1 MVRLRR
7 ALEPPPRHRPISP
20 SASRHRPPAA
30 PHAGLRPIGPRG
42 SPRLRSR
49 RSQSAAATASLQQGG
64 ARRAPTRGAG
74 GAGGAA
80 VAGPA
85 AAMEEPLA
93 LLVRSPTQRHPDL
106 RLRAAPA
113 WTVRRL
119 KAELRRLV
127 PEAPPEEDQKLI
139 YSGKL
144 LLDHHYLREL
154 LPKQGELHA
163 LHLVY
168 NFKTPANVQE
178 THAEV
183 KADQPK
189 VLSEAG
195 QEPSASSS
203 NGERLR
209 CSSGGQSSAE
219 ASNRLETTRHP
230 FQRVAPGFSAYTTYS
245 MLQMSWLQQIYARQ
259 YYMQYLASAA
269 SADPSQTQ
277 RSQEI
282 PVAPVTP
289 PAPLP
294 DPFPAQNQPGNQNA
308 AAQVNAAANQNLRM
322 NAQGGPLMEEEEE
335 GGNRDWL
342 DWLYSA
348 TLFYVFVNIIY
359 FYSSVSRFLLV
370 MGGTVLMYLHH
381 VGWLPFRRRPV
392 QPFPGNV
399 PPQAAINQD
408 QNNNLQGGN
417 GGRADESEAS
427 PDEGQ
432 ALQELQQASP
442 SFMSTAWVF
451 FKTFFASLLPEGPGV
466 TRN

>member
-1 MVRLRR
+1 M
-7 ALEPPPRHRPISP
+7 EPP
-20 SASRHRPPAA
+20 
-30 PHAGLRPIGPRG
+30 
-42 SPRLRSR
+42 
-49 RSQSAAATASLQQGG
+49 LQL
-64 ARRAPTRGAG
+64 
-74 GAGGAA
+74 
-80 VAGPA
+80 V
-85 AAMEEPLA
+85 
-93 LLVRSPTQRHPDL
+93 VRSPTQRHRDL
-106 RLRAAPA
+106 RLCAAPA

-119 KAELRRLV
+119 KAELRGLV
-127 PEAPPEEDQKLI
+127 PGAPPEEDQKLI
-139 YSGKL
+139 YAGKL

-154 LPKQGELHA
+154 LPEHGELHA

-168 NFKTPANVQE
+168 NLKTPANAQE
-178 THAEV
+178 TSAEI

-189 VLSEAG
+189 LLSEAR
-195 QEPSASSS
+195 QEPSVYSPNSE
-203 NGERLR
+203 NPTY
-209 CSSGGQSSAE
+209 SSGGQSSAE
-219 ASNRLETTRHP
+219 ANNGLETSRHP
-230 FQRVAPGFSAYTTYS
+230 FQSMTPGFSSYTTYS
-245 MLQMSWLQQIYARQ
+245 MLQMSWFQQIYARQ
-259 YYMQYLASAA
+259 YYMQYLASTAA
-269 SADPSQTQ
+269 SADPSHTQ

-294 DPFPAQNQPGNQNA
+294 DPFPAQNQPGNQNV
-308 AAQVNAAANQNLRM
+308 AAQVNAAANQNLQM
-322 NAQGGPLMEEEEE
+322 NAQGGPLMEEE

-370 MGGTVLMYLHH
+370 MSGTVLMYLHH

-392 QPFPGNV
+392 EPFPGNV

-408 QNNNLQGGN
+408 QNNNLQGEN
-417 GGRADESEAS
+417 AGRADESEAS

-432 ALQELQQASP
+432 VQELQTTNP

-466 TRN
+466 THN

>member
-1 MVRLRR
+1 
-7 ALEPPPRHRPISP
+7 
-20 SASRHRPPAA
+20 
-30 PHAGLRPIGPRG
+30 
-42 SPRLRSR
+42 
-49 RSQSAAATASLQQGG
+49 SLS
-64 ARRAPTRGAG
+64 
-74 GAGGAA
+74 
-80 VAGPA
+80 
-85 AAMEEPLA
+85 

-106 RLRAAPA
+106 RLRADPA

-127 PEAPPEEDQKLI
+127 PGAPPEEDQKLI

-154 LPKQGELHA
+154 LPKHGDLHA

-168 NFKTPANVQE
+168 NFKTPADVQE
-178 THAEV
+178 TNAEV
-183 KADQPK
+183 
-189 VLSEAG
+189 L
-195 QEPSASSS
+195 
-203 NGERLR
+203 RLIEGKCTALLVENLPFFHVGR
-209 CSSGGQSSAE
+209 AVFNTLEGRINFEFGGTKWQKLFTL
-219 ASNRLETTRHP
+219 LETTRHP
-230 FQRVAPGFSAYTTYS
+230 FQSVAPGFSAYTTYS

-259 YYMQYLASAA
+259 YYMQYLASTAA
-269 SADPSQTQ
+269 PADPSHAR

-282 PVAPVTP
+282 PVTP
-289 PAPLP
+289 PAALP
-294 DPFPAQNQPGNQNA
+294 DPFPAQNQHGNQNA
-308 AAQVNAAANQNLRM
+308 AAQVNVAANQNLRM
-322 NAQGGPLMEEEEE
+322 NAQRGPLMEEEEE

-392 QPFPGNV
+392 QPFPGNA
-399 PPQAAINQD
+399 PPQAAVNQD

-417 GGRADESEAS
+417 AGRTDGSEAP
-427 PDEGQ
+427 PDEEQ
-432 ALQELQQASP
+432 ILQELQHANP

>member
-1 MVRLRR
+1 
-7 ALEPPPRHRPISP
+7 
-20 SASRHRPPAA
+20 
-30 PHAGLRPIGPRG
+30 
-42 SPRLRSR
+42 
-49 RSQSAAATASLQQGG
+49 
-64 ARRAPTRGAG
+64 
-74 GAGGAA
+74 
-80 VAGPA
+80 
-85 AAMEEPLA
+85 
-93 LLVRSPTQRHPDL
+93 
-106 RLRAAPA
+106 
-113 WTVRRL
+113 
-119 KAELRRLV
+119 
-127 PEAPPEEDQKLI
+127 EEDQKLI
-139 YSGKL
+139 YSGRL

-154 LPKQGELHA
+154 LPKHEELHA

-168 NFKTPANVQE
+168 NFKAPANVQE
-178 THAEV
+178 TSAEV
-183 KADQPK
+183 
-189 VLSEAG
+189 LSLRKCTALLVENLPFIHVVYPCVFITLEGKTNFAFG
-195 QEPSASSS
+195 CTKWQELST
-203 NGERLR
+203 L
-209 CSSGGQSSAE
+209 
-219 ASNRLETTRHP
+219 LETTRNP
-230 FQRVAPGFSAYTTYS
+230 FQSVAPGFSAYTTYS
-245 MLQMSWLQQIYARQ
+245 MLQMSWFQQIYARQ
-259 YYMQYLASAA
+259 YYMQYLASTAA
-269 SADPSQTQ
+269 SADPSQAR

-282 PVAPVTP
+282 PVAP

-308 AAQVNAAANQNLRM
+308 AAQVNAAADQNLRM

-392 QPFPGNV
+392 QPLPGNV
-399 PPQAAINQD
+399 PPQAAVNQD

-432 ALQELQQASP
+432 VLQELQQANP
-442 SFMSTAWVF
+442 SFMNTAWVF

>member
-1 MVRLRR
+1 
-7 ALEPPPRHRPISP
+7 
-20 SASRHRPPAA
+20 
-30 PHAGLRPIGPRG
+30 
-42 SPRLRSR
+42 
-49 RSQSAAATASLQQGG
+49 
-64 ARRAPTRGAG
+64 
-74 GAGGAA
+74 
-80 VAGPA
+80 
-85 AAMEEPLA
+85 EPLS

-127 PEAPPEEDQKLI
+127 PDAPPEEDQKLI
-139 YSGKL
+139 YAGKL

-154 LPKQGELHA
+154 LPKHGELHA

-168 NFKTPANVQE
+168 NFKTPANMQE
-178 THAEV
+178 TDAEV
-183 KADQPK
+183 LALTKGKHIALLTENLPF
-189 VLSEAG
+189 VHVGRHA
-195 QEPSASSS
+195 
-203 NGERLR
+203 
-209 CSSGGQSSAE
+209 CSTLEGRINFAFVCTKWQQ
-219 ASNRLETTRHP
+219 LFTLFETTRHP
-230 FQRVAPGFSAYTTYS
+230 FQNVAPGFSAYTTYS
-245 MLQMSWLQQIYARQ
+245 MIQMSWFQQMYARQ
-259 YYMQYLASAA
+259 YYMQYLASTAA
-269 SADPSQTQ
+269 STDPSHAQ
-277 RSQEI
+277 RSREI

-294 DPFPAQNQPGNQNA
+294 DPFPAQNQPENQNA
-308 AAQVNAAANQNLRM
+308 AAQVNAVANQNLRM
-322 NAQGGPLMEEEEE
+322 NAQGRPLMEEEEE
-335 GGNRDWL
+335 GGHRDWL

-399 PPQAAINQD
+399 PPQAPVNQD
-408 QNNNLQGGN
+408 QNNNLQAGN
-417 GGRADESEAS
+417 VGRADESEAS

-432 ALQELQQASP
+432 VLQELQQTNP
-442 SFMSTAWVF
+442 SLMSTAWIF

>member
-1 MVRLRR
+1 M
-7 ALEPPPRHRPISP
+7 AE
-20 SASRHRPPAA
+20 A
-30 PHAGLRPIGPRG
+30 
-42 SPRLRSR
+42 
-49 RSQSAAATASLQQGG
+49 
-64 ARRAPTRGAG
+64 
-74 GAGGAA
+74 
-80 VAGPA
+80 
-85 AAMEEPLA
+85 LA

-106 RLRAAPA
+106 RLRGDPG

-119 KAELRRLV
+119 KSELRRLV
-127 PEAPPEEDQKLI
+127 PDAPPEEEQKLI

-154 LPKQGELHA
+154 LPKDGELHA

-168 NFKTPANVQE
+168 NFKSPANTQE
-178 THAEV
+178 TSAEV
-183 KADQPK
+183 KADPPK
-189 VLSEAG
+189 LSSAAS
-195 QEPSASSS
+195 QEPSVSSS

-209 CSSGGQSSAE
+209 CSSGGQSLAE
-219 ASNRLETTRHP
+219 ASHGLETTRHP
-230 FQRVAPGFSAYTTYS
+230 FQSVAPGFSMYTTYS
-245 MLQMSWLQQIYARQ
+245 MLQMSWYQQIYARQ

-269 SADPSQTQ
+269 ASADPSHAR

-294 DPFPAQNQPGNQNA
+294 DPFPAQNQPRNQNA
-308 AAQVNAAANQNLRM
+308 AAQVNAVANQNMQM
-322 NAQGGPLMEEEEE
+322 NAQGGPLMEEEEG

-381 VGWLPFRRRPV
+381 VGWFPFRRRLG
-392 QPFPGNV
+392 QPLPGNV
-399 PPQAAINQD
+399 PSQAAGNQD
-408 QNNNLQGGN
+408 QNNNLQGEN
-417 GGRADESEAS
+417 VGRDESRAS

-432 ALQELQQASP
+432 VLQELHQANP
-442 SFMSTAWVF
+442 SFMSTVWIF

>member
-1 MVRLRR
+1 
-7 ALEPPPRHRPISP
+7 PPV
-20 SASRHRPPAA
+20 
-30 PHAGLRPIGPRG
+30 L
-42 SPRLRSR
+42 
-49 RSQSAAATASLQQGG
+49 
-64 ARRAPTRGAG
+64 
-74 GAGGAA
+74 
-80 VAGPA
+80 
-85 AAMEEPLA
+85 
-93 LLVRSPTQRHPDL
+93 LLVRSPTQRHRDL

-139 YSGKL
+139 YAGKL
-144 LLDHHYLREL
+144 LLDHHCLREL
-154 LPKQGELHA
+154 LPKHGELHA

-168 NFKTPANVQE
+168 NFKAPASMQE
-178 THAEV
+178 TSAEV
-183 KADQPK
+183 LTNLTYYSESWGHVFNTLEGRINFTFGCTKWQK
-189 VLSEAG
+189 LST
-195 QEPSASSS
+195 
-203 NGERLR
+203 L
-209 CSSGGQSSAE
+209 
-219 ASNRLETTRHP
+219 LETTQHP
-230 FQRVAPGFSAYTTYS
+230 FQSVAPGFSAYATYS
-245 MLQMSWLQQIYARQ
+245 MLQMSWFQQVYARQ
-259 YYMQYLASAA
+259 YYMQYLASTAA
-269 SADPSQTQ
+269 SADPSHAQ

-335 GGNRDWL
+335 GGNQDWL

-348 TLFYVFVNIIY
+348 TLFSVFVNIIY

-399 PPQAAINQD
+399 PPQDAVNQD

-432 ALQELQQASP
+432 VFQELQQANP
-442 SFMSTAWVF
+442 SFMNTAWVF

>member
-1 MVRLRR
+1 
-7 ALEPPPRHRPISP
+7 
-20 SASRHRPPAA
+20 
-30 PHAGLRPIGPRG
+30 
-42 SPRLRSR
+42 
-49 RSQSAAATASLQQGG
+49 
-64 ARRAPTRGAG
+64 
-74 GAGGAA
+74 
-80 VAGPA
+80 
-85 AAMEEPLA
+85 MEESLA

-154 LPKQGELHA
+154 LPKHGELHA

-178 THAEV
+178 TNAEV
-183 KADQPK
+183 KADEPK
-189 VLSEAG
+189 LPSEAS
-195 QEPSASSS
+195 QEPSVSSS
-203 NGERLR
+203 DGERLR

-219 ASNRLETTRHP
+219 ASNRLETTWHP
-230 FQRVAPGFSAYTTYS
+230 FQSVSPGFSAYTTYS
-245 MLQMSWLQQIYARQ
+245 MLQMSWFQQIYARQ
-259 YYMQYLASAA
+259 YYMRYLASTAA
-269 SADPSQTQ
+269 FTDPSHAQ
-277 RSQEI
+277 RSPEI

-348 TLFYVFVNIIY
+348 TLFYVFVNVIY

-381 VGWLPFRRRPV
+381 VGWLPFRRGPL

-408 QNNNLQGGN
+408 QNNNLQGEN
-417 GGRADESEAS
+417 AGRADESEAS

-432 ALQELQQASP
+432 VLQELQQANP
-442 SFMSTAWVF
+442 SYMSTAWVF

-466 TRN
+466 THN

>member
-1 MVRLRR
+1 
-7 ALEPPPRHRPISP
+7 
-20 SASRHRPPAA
+20 
-30 PHAGLRPIGPRG
+30 
-42 SPRLRSR
+42 
-49 RSQSAAATASLQQGG
+49 
-64 ARRAPTRGAG
+64 
-74 GAGGAA
+74 
-80 VAGPA
+80 
-85 AAMEEPLA
+85 
-93 LLVRSPTQRHPDL
+93 
-106 RLRAAPA
+106 
-113 WTVRRL
+113 
-119 KAELRRLV
+119 
-127 PEAPPEEDQKLI
+127 EEDQKLI

-154 LPKQGELHA
+154 LPKHGELHA

-168 NFKTPANVQE
+168 SFKMPANVQE
-178 THAEV
+178 TNAEV
-183 KADQPK
+183 LTLTKRKCTALLVENLCFIHVGGDVFNTLEGRINFAFGCTK
-189 VLSEAG
+189 SKGIYIVL
-195 QEPSASSS
+195 
-203 NGERLR
+203 
-209 CSSGGQSSAE
+209 
-219 ASNRLETTRHP
+219 LETTGHP
-230 FQRVAPGFSAYTTYS
+230 FQTVAPGFSAYTTYS
-245 MLQMSWLQQIYARQ
+245 MLQMSWFQQIYARQ

-269 SADPSQTQ
+269 ASADPAHA
-277 RSQEI
+277 RHSQEI

-294 DPFPAQNQPGNQNA
+294 DPFPVQNQPGNQNA
-308 AAQVNAAANQNLRM
+308 AAQVNAVANQNLQM

-359 FYSSVSRFLLV
+359 FYSSLSRFLLV

-392 QPFPGNV
+392 QPFPGNA
-399 PPQAAINQD
+399 PLQAAINQD
-408 QNNNLQGGN
+408 QNNNLQGEN
-417 GGRADESEAS
+417 AGRADESEAS

-432 ALQELQQASP
+432 VLQELQQANP

>member
-1 MVRLRR
+1 M
-7 ALEPPPRHRPISP
+7 
-20 SASRHRPPAA
+20 
-30 PHAGLRPIGPRG
+30 G
-42 SPRLRSR
+42 
-49 RSQSAAATASLQQGG
+49 
-64 ARRAPTRGAG
+64 
-74 GAGGAA
+74 
-80 VAGPA
+80 
-85 AAMEEPLA
+85 EPLA
-93 LLVRSPTQRHPDL
+93 LLVRSPTQRHRDL
-106 RLRAAPA
+106 RLRAGPA

-127 PEAPPEEDQKLI
+127 PEAPAEEDQKLI

-144 LLDHHYLREL
+144 LLDHYYLREL

-168 NFKTPANVQE
+168 KSPANVQE
-178 THAEV
+178 ASAEV

-189 VLSEAG
+189 LPSEAG
-195 QEPSASSS
+195 QEPAASSS
-203 NGERLR
+203 DGETLR

-219 ASNRLETTRHP
+219 ASNRLETTGHP
-230 FQRVAPGFSAYTTYS
+230 FQSVAPGFSAYTTYG

-259 YYMQYLASAA
+259 YYMQYLASTTA
-269 SADPSQTQ
+269 SADPSHAP

-282 PVAPVTP
+282 PVTP

-308 AAQVNAAANQNLRM
+308 AAQVNAEANQNLRM
-322 NAQGGPLMEEEEE
+322 NAQGGPLMEEEE

-348 TLFYVFVNIIY
+348 TLFYVFGNIVY

-399 PPQAAINQD
+399 PPQAAVNQD
-408 QNNNLQGGN
+408 QNNNLQKGL
-417 GGRADESEAS
+417 E
-427 PDEGQ
+427 
-432 ALQELQQASP
+432 
-442 SFMSTAWVF
+442 
-451 FKTFFASLLPEGPGV
+451 
-466 TRN
+466 

>member
-1 MVRLRR
+1 
-7 ALEPPPRHRPISP
+7 
-20 SASRHRPPAA
+20 
-30 PHAGLRPIGPRG
+30 
-42 SPRLRSR
+42 
-49 RSQSAAATASLQQGG
+49 
-64 ARRAPTRGAG
+64 
-74 GAGGAA
+74 
-80 VAGPA
+80 
-85 AAMEEPLA
+85 MEESLV

-154 LPKQGELHA
+154 LPK
-163 LHLVY
+163 
-168 NFKTPANVQE
+168 
-178 THAEV
+178 V
-183 KADQPK
+183 KADEPK
-189 VLSEAG
+189 LPSEVS
-195 QEPSASSS
+195 QEPPVSSS
-203 NGERLR
+203 GGERLR

-219 ASNRLETTRHP
+219 ASNRLEATWHP
-230 FQRVAPGFSAYTTYS
+230 FQSVTPGFSAYTTYS
-245 MLQMSWLQQIYARQ
+245 MLQMSWFQQIYARQ
-259 YYMQYLASAA
+259 YYMQYLASTAA
-269 SADPSQTQ
+269 STDPSHAR

-348 TLFYVFVNIIY
+348 TLFYVFVNVIY

-381 VGWLPFRRRPV
+381 VGWLPFRRRPL
-392 QPFPGNV
+392 QPFPGDV

-408 QNNNLQGGN
+408 QNNNLEGGN
-417 GGRADESEAS
+417 AGRADESEAS
-427 PDEGQ
+427 LDEGQ
-432 ALQELQQASP
+432 VLQELQQANP

-466 TRN
+466 THN

>member
-1 MVRLRR
+1 
-7 ALEPPPRHRPISP
+7 
-20 SASRHRPPAA
+20 
-30 PHAGLRPIGPRG
+30 
-42 SPRLRSR
+42 
-49 RSQSAAATASLQQGG
+49 
-64 ARRAPTRGAG
+64 
-74 GAGGAA
+74 
-80 VAGPA
+80 
-85 AAMEEPLA
+85 EPLA

-127 PEAPPEEDQKLI
+127 PDAPPEEDQKLI

-154 LPKQGELHA
+154 LPKHGELHA

-168 NFKTPANVQE
+168 NFKTPANMQE
-178 THAEV
+178 TNAEV
-183 KADQPK
+183 
-189 VLSEAG
+189 LT
-195 QEPSASSS
+195 
-203 NGERLR
+203 LR
-209 CSSGGQSSAE
+209 DVFNTLEGRMNFAFECTKWQKLFTL
-219 ASNRLETTRHP
+219 LETTQHP
-230 FQRVAPGFSAYTTYS
+230 FQSVAPGFSAYTTYS
-245 MLQMSWLQQIYARQ
+245 MLQMSWFQQIYARQ
-259 YYMQYLASAA
+259 YYMQYLASTAA
-269 SADPSQTQ
+269 SADPSHTR

-282 PVAPVTP
+282 PVTP

-432 ALQELQQASP
+432 VLQELQQGNP
-442 SFMSTAWVF
+442 SFMSTVWVF